1 MSASLPVDVRHLAE
15 RGAQVQQSAAPVSVP
30 LQVTAA
36 HPLHVAESSTTVL
49 GLPPPSQLHHVPS
62 SPAISANI
70 VPDAYDVS
78 SSGSSTCGGT
88 SYSGGGGPGSL
99 GVALPAPPTR
109 RTREFIP
116 ESKKDDEYW
125 MKRQKNNQAA
135 KRSREKRR
143 ANDAVMMRRIHELAA
158 ENKRLKL
165 ELDVLRRQLGLVP
178 TTAESQP
185 PLPSAVAASTLNA
198 AAAEDQLVCRQKL
211 ELPPLTTR
219 YDDGTHVIVVT
230 TSSRSPGTVVMV
242 DTVGA
247 EQKQPPE
254 ETHLAHHYRHH
265 LHHHHHAAYYTTDWP
280 TTSSV
285 SDAFSTS
292 SSDAQTFAS
301 LPAYCRSTSGNYLP
315 SIGNLCGSAPLQDNG
330 GGCPRAWSSYRSVR
344 DADQSPAPQQQPPPP
359 SQTLVDSSPIVIF
372 SDVSSSGDDS
382 VDETLYG
389 RHVDTL
395 TMRQPVERVSDGG
408 VAELPLNLSTP
419 SRHQSPEFT
428 RQACG
433 TDNGGVLRRRSSVD
447 FAHTAAPWLPSKDES
462 GLASERRYGGDDV
475 LVVGRGGYVCEP
487 QLTRNGSLDDA
498 QRHQSSRSTSLSSV
512 ASVAWQAGVDVA
524 PPLSAVD
531 ELPLLAQTASTVDQR
546 HDRSGLPLKVR
557 RKYSSS
563 TSRLIIDDTP
573 RSAYDEQ
580 CESGGVMETRSRMW
594 LQQHGRPTSL
604 TRTPRSAQCSVS
616 PEWFRPTTT
625 AERAR
630 VAAVSDLEMLDQR
643 EERYE

>member
-1 MSASLPVDVRHLAE
+1 MSASLPVDVRHLAD
-15 RGAQVQQSAAPVSVP
+15 RGVQVQQSVAPVSVP

-49 GLPPPSQLHHVPS
+49 GLPPPSHLHHVPS

-88 SYSGGGGPGSL
+88 SYSGGGGVPGSL
-99 GVALPAPPTR
+99 GVPLPAPPTR

-125 MKRQKNNQAA
+125 MKRQKNNEAA

-178 TTAESQP
+178 ATAESQP
-185 PLPSAVAASTLNA
+185 PAHSAVAASTLNA
-198 AAAEDQLVCRQKL
+198 AAAEDQLLCRQ
-211 ELPPLTTR
+211 ELPSLTTR

-230 TSSRSPGTVVMV
+230 TSSRSPGAVVMV
-242 DTVGA
+242 DTVRA

-254 ETHLAHHYRHH
+254 ETHLAHHYHH
-265 LHHHHHAAYYTTDWP
+265 HHHHHAAYYTSDWP

-285 SDAFSTS
+285 GDAFSTS

-315 SIGNLCGSAPLQDNG
+315 SIGNLCGSAPLQGNG
-330 GGCPRAWSSYRSVR
+330 GGGPRAWSSYRSVK

-359 SQTLVDSSPIVIF
+359 PSQTIVDSSPIVIF

-382 VDETLYG
+382 VDETLCG

-395 TMRQPVERVSDGG
+395 TMRQPVERVSDGA

-447 FAHTAAPWLPSKDES
+447 FAHAAAPWLPSKDES
-462 GLASERRYGGDDV
+462 GLATERRYGGDDV
-475 LVVGRGGYVCEP
+475 LVVSRGGYVCEP
-487 QLTRNGSLDDA
+487 QLARNGSLDDA
-498 QRHQSSRSTSLSSV
+498 QRDQSSRSTSLSSV
-512 ASVAWQAGVDVA
+512 ASVAWQSGVNVA
-524 PPLSAVD
+524 PPVPAVD
-531 ELPLLAQTASTVDQR
+531 ELPLQVRTASAVDQR

-563 TSRLIIDDTP
+563 TSRLVIDDTP
-573 RSAYDEQ
+573 RSAYDEE
-580 CESGGVMETRSRMW
+580 CESGGVMDARSRMW
-594 LQQHGRPTSL
+594 LQQHGPPTSL
-604 TRTPRSAQCSVS
+604 ARTPRSAQCSVS

-625 AERAR
+625 TERAR
-630 VAAVSDLEMLDQR
+630 LAALSDLEMLDQR
-643 EERYE
+643 DDRYE